1 MTAKFLI
8 TAAII
13 AATTFALPAQASIT
27 MNGKDVNGTQLN
39 GKDVN
44 GTQLNGEDINGTQL
58 NGKDV
63 NGTQLNGSSTEITAF
78 EINAFE
84 LPPETK

>member
-58 NGKDV
+58 NG
-63 NGTQLNGSSTEITAF
+63 SSTEITAF

>member
-27 MNGKDVNGTQLN
+27 MN